1 MKHDDHRPLDGRPEQ
16 GAPRRQYHRPV
27 LEVYGDLTEIT
38 QSMMTMMMMM
48 NDGASHA
55 NKHFTS

>member
-1 MKHDDHRPLDGRPEQ
+1 MKQDDSRPLDGRSKHI
-16 GAPRRQYHRPV
+16 APKKQYHRPV
-27 LEVYGDLTEIT
+27 LEVYGDLTQIT
-38 QSMMTMMMMM
+38 QSMMGMMMM

>member
-1 MKHDDHRPLDGRPEQ
+1 MNQEDPRPLDGRSKQ
-16 GAPRRQYHRPV
+16 VAPRKPYHRPV

-38 QSMMTMMMMM
+38 QSMMGMMMM

-55 NKHFTS
+55 NKHFTR